1 LPFQQAQIQIE
12 KQQEYQQLRC
22 AIERA
27 IAPATAAEF
36 LKQVQ
41 KAGLKV
47 RNFDGVVD
55 RKVLERCD
63 PTLAAGAS
71 ARELYGLLG
80 LPEQS
85 LIREFYLERI
95 EQISGPEREKYRQ
108 LYIDSV

>member
-1 LPFQQAQIQIE
+1 MPFQQAQIQIE
-12 KQQEYQQLRC
+12 KQQEYQQLRS

-36 LKQVQ
+36 LKQVK

-47 RNFDGVVD
+47 RNFEGVLD
-55 RKVLERCD
+55 AKVLERCD
-63 PTLAAGAS
+63 RELAS
-71 ARELYGLLG
+71 ASSAKQLYQSLG

-95 EQISGPEREKYRQ
+95 EQIAGPERDRYRQ
-108 LYIDSV
+108 LYIDLV

>member
-12 KQQEYQQLRC
+12 KQQEYQQLRS

-27 IAPATAAEF
+27 IAPEAAAEF
-36 LKQVQ
+36 LKQV
-41 KAGLKV
+41 KRAGLKV
-47 RNFDGVVD
+47 RNFEGVLNA
-55 RKVLERCD
+55 KVLDRCD
-63 PTLAAGAS
+63 RTLAAGPS
-71 ARELYGLLG
+71 ARELYETLG

-108 LYIDSV
+108 LYIDLV